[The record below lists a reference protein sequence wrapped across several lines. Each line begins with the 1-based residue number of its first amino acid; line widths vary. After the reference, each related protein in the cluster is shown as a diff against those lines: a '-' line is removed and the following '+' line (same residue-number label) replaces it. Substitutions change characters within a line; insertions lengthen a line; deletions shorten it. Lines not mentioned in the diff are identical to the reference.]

1 LDLKRNL
8 QRNLQRTRRDH
19 RHARLLKAARN
30 GDAGA
35 FSHLY
40 SELYDPV
47 ADYLMPRL
55 GIRADAEDLIAM
67 VFHRF
72 LQQLERFDA
81 GRGSVYVWILTMA
94 RNALIDHL
102 RRQRETVPVDELAEV
117 LVGAAPDPLED
128 LIQAE
133 RAARVQAV
141 LRTLPAETQEMLAL
155 HYGQQLRQR
164 EIGDLIGLSE
174 TAVKKRFSRARQ
186 LLRERL
192 TMESNPEQPEGNSGW
207 EGEVDHAT

>member
-1 LDLKRNL
+1 MDLRRNLKRL
-8 QRNLQRTRRDH
+8 QRDR
-19 RHARLLKAARN
+19 RHARLLKTARK
-30 GDAGA
+30 GDREA
-35 FSHLY
+35 FSRLY
-40 SELYDPV
+40 GELYDPV

-55 GIRADAEDLIAM
+55 RNRADAEDLVAT

-72 LQQLERFDA
+72 LQQLPRFDA
-81 GRGSVYVWILTMA
+81 GRGSVYVWVLTMA

-102 RRQRETVPVDELAEV
+102 RRQRETVPVDEMAEV
-117 LVGAAPDPLED
+117 LVGAVNDPLDD

-133 RAARVQAV
+133 RAARVQAA
-141 LRTLPAETQEMLAL
+141 LRTLPAETREMLAL
-155 HYGQQLRQR
+155 HYGQQLRLR
-164 EIGDLIGLSE
+164 EIGELLGLSE

-192 TMESNPEQPEGNSGW
+192 TRERNPEGRAGASGW

>member
-1 LDLKRNL
+1 MDLKRDL
-8 QRNLQRTRRDH
+8 QRDLQRIRRDH

-30 GDAGA
+30 GDTDA

-40 SELYDPV
+40 RELYDPV

-55 GIRADAEDLIAM
+55 RIRADAEDLIAT

-72 LQQLERFDA
+72 LQQLARFDA

-102 RRQRETVPVDELAEV
+102 RRQRETVPVDEMAEV
-117 LVGAAPDPLED
+117 LVGVAPDPLDD

-133 RAARVQAV
+133 RAARVQAA
-141 LRTLPAETQEMLAL
+141 LRTLPAETREMLAL
-155 HYGQQLRQR
+155 HYGQQLRLR
-164 EIGDLIGLSE
+164 EIGNLLGLSE

-186 LLRERL
+186 VLRERL

-207 EGEVDHAT
+207 EGEVDHAA